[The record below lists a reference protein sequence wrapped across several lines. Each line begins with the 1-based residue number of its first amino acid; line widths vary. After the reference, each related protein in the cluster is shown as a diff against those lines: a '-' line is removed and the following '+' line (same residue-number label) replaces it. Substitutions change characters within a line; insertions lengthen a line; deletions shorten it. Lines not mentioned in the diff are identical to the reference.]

1 MKRTGMFTAALF
13 IWINVLGQLFDK
25 DTILYNGNSNKY
37 INLVILSD
45 GYTADELSKF
55 VTDAT
60 KFTTAFFNEIP
71 YLNYKNYFN
80 VFIIKVPSNESGASH
95 PGTATDVTEPAHPV
109 ATVNNYFGSTF
120 DYGGIHRLLVA
131 NRTSAISNV
140 LANNFPDYDQALIL
154 VNSPY
159 YGGSG
164 GYYTVASTH
173 TSSAQIAVHE
183 LGHSFSGLKD
193 EYWAGDIYASEGIN
207 MTKQVNPSLVIWKNW
222 VGTNLIGIYQYCCGG
237 NSSQWYKPH
246 QNCKM
251 QFLGP
256 PFCSVCIQ
264 ATIERIHSLVGPIES
279 FDPQNSTVNVTTYPV
294 KFKLDLISPAP
305 NTLKRNWSLNGLFYQ
320 RNIDSVMIGESN
332 LSMGLNTLK
341 VMIEDTT
348 QLLRVDNHSSIHISS
363 VTWSVNKI
371 ITGIKD
377 IKSSTS
383 EIVIDFYPNPA
394 SDLINIKFIGETKG
408 KIKLEIYDMQGIK
421 QKVRS
426 LGNSEVNSID
436 LSNLK
441 QGIYIAKI
449 LIDNKLIT
457 SRKIMKQ
464 Y

>member
-1 MKRTGMFTAALF
+1 MKRTGMFAAALF
-13 IWINVLGQLFDK
+13 LWINVLGQQFDK
-25 DTILYNGNSNKY
+25 DTILFNGNSNKH

-45 GYTADELSKF
+45 GYTSDELSKF

-80 VFIIKVPSNESGASH
+80 IFIIKVPSNESGASH

-109 ATVNNYFGSTF
+109 ITVDNYFGSTF
-120 DYGGIHRLLVA
+120 DSYNIHRLLVA
-131 NRTSAISNV
+131 TKTSVITNV

-173 TSSAQIAVHE
+173 TSSAQIAIHE
-183 LGHSFSGLKD
+183 LGHSFSGLSD
-193 EYWAGDIYASEGIN
+193 EYWAGDNYAAEGKN
-207 MTKQVNPSLVIWKNW
+207 MTKETNPSLVKWKNW
-222 VGTNLIGIYQYCCGG
+222 IGINLIGIYQHCCGG
-237 NSSQWYKPH
+237 NSALWYKPH

-251 QFLGP
+251 QVLGP

-264 ATIERIHSLVGPIES
+264 ATIERIHSLVGSIES
-279 FDPQNSTVNVTTYPV
+279 FDPQSITVDVTAYPV
-294 KFKLDLISPAP
+294 KFKLDLIAPAP
-305 NTLKRNWSLNGLFYQ
+305 NTLKRTWLLNGLFYQ
-320 RNIDSVMIGESN
+320 RNKDSVMIGESN

-341 VMIEDTT
+341 VIIEDTT
-348 QLLRVDNHSSIHISS
+348 QLLRVDNHSSIHVSS

-377 IKSSTS
+377 ITSSSS

-394 SDLINIKFIGETKG
+394 SDLINIKFTGETKG
-408 KIKLEIYDMQGIK
+408 KIKLEIFDMQGVT

-436 LSNLK
+436 LSDLK
-441 QGIYIAKI
+441 QGIYVAKVF
-449 LIDNKLIT
+449 IDNNLIT
-457 SRKIMKQ
+457 TTKIIKK
-464 Y
+464 